1 MDIREKFTSV
11 DIDIDNGMVIDANTG
26 EDIVAIDEMSLD
38 MAKDFISLLIS
49 ERDEL
54 KDEMLECEYKVE
66 MLEND
71 IEMFRDNL

>member
-54 KDEMLECEYKVE
+54 IDEMLECEYKVE

-71 IEMFRDNL
+71 IEMLRDNV

>member
-1 MDIREKFTSV
+1 MDIKDRFTSV
-11 DIDIDNGMVIDANTG
+11 DIDIDNGMIIDANTG
-26 EDIVAIDEMSLD
+26 EDIVSVDEMTLD

-54 KDEMLECEYKVE
+54 KDELLEYEYKVE

-71 IEMFRDNL
+71 IEMFRDNM